1 MKSRIAVIAD
11 SPDEN
16 WPSMDL
22 VAEMLVK
29 EWQEHF
35 SSDVETKKLELP
47 IPRVARSVRDSRSGL
62 NIDRILGRFVRYPAL
77 AMRERNHFD
86 FFHVADH
93 SYAQVVHALPSRR
106 TGVFCHDLDTF
117 RSVLAPDLESRS
129 PAYNAMMRVVLSGLR
144 RAAVVFHTTRNMR
157 AQLEHVVEPH
167 RLVHAPYGI
176 SAAFVDRI
184 DPDDGVEELLAPIKS
199 KPFVLHVGSA
209 IPRKRIDV
217 LFEVFARL
225 HEKNPE
231 LRLVQQGAV
240 FSAEQQAQ
248 AIRLGITPFLFQ
260 PPIMS
265 QAFDK
270 NAGRRLAG
278 LYRRARAVL
287 MPSDAEGFGIPVIE
301 ALACG
306 TPVVASDIA
315 TMREAGGDAATF
327 VKVGD
332 IDAWVEAAT
341 RAITRADD
349 RVVRARRSEH
359 ASHFSWTAQARV
371 ILDAYRALGV
381 ERS

>member
-1 MKSRIAVIAD
+1 
-11 SPDEN
+11 
-16 WPSMDL
+16 MDL

-29 EWQEHF
+29 EWKENF

-47 IPRVARSVRDSRSGL
+47 IPRVARSVRNSKAAL
-62 NIDRILGRFVRYPAL
+62 NADRILGRFVRYPAL

-129 PAYNAMMRVVLSGLR
+129 RSYNAMMHVVLSGLR
-144 RAAVVFHTTRNMR
+144 RAATVFHTTKSMGT
-157 AQLEHVVEPH
+157 QLERVVEPH

-176 SAAFVDRI
+176 SAAFVDRRSI
-184 DPDDGVEELLAPIKS
+184 QTMALEELLVPIQG

-209 IPRKRIDV
+209 IPRKRLDV

-240 FSAEQQAQ
+240 LSSEQRAHAE
-248 AIRLGITPFLFQ
+248 RLGITPFLFQ
-260 PPIMS
+260 PPIVS

-270 NAGRRLAG
+270 NAAVANDARGALSPCARGAHAERRRRLWHS
-278 LYRRARAVL
+278 RDRSARL
-287 MPSDAEGFGIPVIE
+287 RN
-301 ALACG
+301 
-306 TPVVASDIA
+306 AS
-315 TMREAGGDAATF
+315 RCE
-327 VKVGD
+327 
-332 IDAWVEAAT
+332 
-341 RAITRADD
+341 
-349 RVVRARRSEH
+349 
-359 ASHFSWTAQARV
+359 
-371 ILDAYRALGV
+371 
-381 ERS
+381 

>member
-1 MKSRIAVIAD
+1 MTSRIAVIAD
-11 SPDEN
+11 SPDEH

-22 VAEMLVK
+22 VAEMLVS

-35 SSDVETKKLELP
+35 SGDVETRKLELP
-47 IPRVARSVRDSRSGL
+47 IPRIARAVRDSKVAL
-62 NIDRILGRFVRYPAL
+62 NADRMLGRFVRYPAL

-117 RSVLAPDLESRS
+117 RSVLAPNLESRGRS
-129 PAYNAMMRVVLSGLR
+129 YNAMMRVVLAGLR
-144 RAAVVFHTTRNMR
+144 RAAIVFHTTKNMR
-157 AQLEHVVEPH
+157 SQLERVVDPH

-184 DPDDGVEELLAPIKS
+184 DADDGVEALLAPIEN
-199 KPFVLHVGSA
+199 KPFILHVGSA

-231 LRLVQQGAV
+231 LRLVQQGATL
-240 FSAEQQAQ
+240 SSDQRAHAE
-248 AIRLGITPFLFQ
+248 RLGIAPFLFQ
-260 PPIMS
+260 PPVVS

-332 IDAWVEAAT
+332 VDAWVAAVLSAMSSANDPAM
-341 RAITRADD
+341 RAMRAK
-349 RVVRARRSEH
+349 H

-371 ILDAYRALGV
+371 ILDAYRSLA
-381 ERS
+381 EHP